1 MEKIQIKSDRTTI
14 YKNDLKFSD
23 NLDIENSD
31 FETDDIKNMYNDFN
45 KKPKIELRIKDCE
58 LENYN
63 YLDLSDLSLT
73 DNLLNKLFKLE
84 KIKNILSKIEF
95 LDLSNN
101 NLTTLPQLIVN
112 NKYNNILYLNIA
124 RNSITTDI
132 INDNLLELSCEFNKI
147 KKIESKSLIK
157 LSSSNNELFII
168 NTPKIEILVINNNF
182 IDSLSSFENLE
193 YLECINNK
201 ISKISNMN
209 KLTELFISNNKLVEI
224 DKLQNLNILNCTDN
238 PIKKIKFFENISTI
252 MCSTSLLS
260 SRYKIKSINK
270 VNNKYYLINIV

>member
-1 MEKIQIKSDRTTI
+1 MEKIQIKSERTTI

-23 NLDIENSD
+23 NFDIENSD

-45 KKPKIELRIKDCE
+45 KKPKIELRIKDSE

-73 DNLLNKLFKLE
+73 DDLLNKLFKLE

-101 NLTTLPQLIVN
+101 KLTILPKLIVN

-124 RNSITTDI
+124 RNNITTDI

-157 LSSSNNELFII
+157 LSSSNNELNII
-168 NTPKIEILVINNNF
+168 NTPKIEILVIINNL
-182 IDSLSSFENLE
+182 IDNLLSFENLE

-209 KLTELFISNNKLVEI
+209 KLTELFISNNNLIEI

-270 VNNKYYLINIV
+270 VNNKYFLINIV

>member
-45 KKPKIELRIKDCE
+45 KKPKIELRIKDSE

-63 YLDLSDLSLT
+63 YLDLSNLSLT

-101 NLTTLPQLIVN
+101 NLTKLPKLIVD

-124 RNSITTDI
+124 RNNITTDI
-132 INDNLLELSCEFNKI
+132 INHNLLELSCEFNKI

-157 LSSSNNELFII
+157 LSSSNNELYII

-209 KLTELFISNNKLVEI
+209 KLKELFISNNNLVEI

>member
-1 MEKIQIKSDRTTI
+1 MQIKSERTTI

-23 NLDIENSD
+23 NFDIENSD

-45 KKPKIELRIKDCE
+45 KKPKIELRIKDSE

-73 DNLLNKLFKLE
+73 DDLLNKLFKLE

-101 NLTTLPQLIVN
+101 KLTTLPKLIVN

-124 RNSITTDI
+124 RNNITTDI

-157 LSSSNNELFII
+157 LSSSNNELNII
-168 NTPKIEILVINNNF
+168 NTPKIEILVINNNL
-182 IDSLSSFENLE
+182 IDNLLSFENLE

-209 KLTELFISNNKLVEI
+209 KLTELFISNNNLIEI

-270 VNNKYYLINIV
+270 VNNKYFLINIV

>member
-1 MEKIQIKSDRTTI
+1 MEKIQIKSERTTI

-23 NLDIENSD
+23 NFDVENSD

-45 KKPKIELRIKDCE
+45 KKPKIELRIKDSE

-73 DNLLNKLFKLE
+73 DDLLNKLFKLE

-101 NLTTLPQLIVN
+101 KLTTLPKLIVN

-124 RNSITTDI
+124 RNKITTDI

-157 LSSSNNELFII
+157 LSSSNNELNII
-168 NTPKIEILVINNNF
+168 NTPKIEILVINNNLLDNL
-182 IDSLSSFENLE
+182 ISFENLE

-209 KLTELFISNNKLVEI
+209 KLTELFISNNNLIEI

>member
-1 MEKIQIKSDRTTI
+1 MEKIQIKSERTTI

-23 NLDIENSD
+23 NFDVENSD
-31 FETDDIKNMYNDFN
+31 FETDDIKNMYDDFN
-45 KKPKIELRIKDCE
+45 KKPKIELRIKDSE

-73 DNLLNKLFKLE
+73 DDLLNKLFKLE
-84 KIKNILSKIEF
+84 KIKNILLKIEF

-101 NLTTLPQLIVN
+101 KLTTLPKLIVN
-112 NKYNNILYLNIA
+112 NKYNNILYLNVA
-124 RNSITTDI
+124 RNNITTDI

-157 LSSSNNELFII
+157 LSSSNNELNII
-168 NTPKIEILVINNNF
+168 NTPKIEILVINNNL
-182 IDSLSSFENLE
+182 IDNLISFENLE

-209 KLTELFISNNKLVEI
+209 KLTELFISNNNLIEI

>member
-1 MEKIQIKSDRTTI
+1 MEKIQIKSERTTI

-23 NLDIENSD
+23 NFDVENSD

-45 KKPKIELRIKDCE
+45 KKPKIELRIKDSE

-73 DNLLNKLFKLE
+73 DDLLNKLFKLE

-101 NLTTLPQLIVN
+101 KLTILPKLIVN

-124 RNSITTDI
+124 RNNITTDI

-157 LSSSNNELFII
+157 LSSSNNELNII

-182 IDSLSSFENLE
+182 IDNLLSFENLE

-209 KLTELFISNNKLVEI
+209 KLTVLFISNN
-224 DKLQNLNILNCTDN
+224 NLI
-238 PIKKIKFFENISTI
+238 
-252 MCSTSLLS
+252 
-260 SRYKIKSINK
+260 
-270 VNNKYYLINIV
+270 